1 MNSSIDRH
9 LVESVHQLGV
19 GVLSVESEVNLS
31 DLLLDLAA
39 AFLKHFLVLLAE
51 ATTAIGCVVVI
62 NGFLLVLN
70 L

>member
-51 ATTAIGCVVVI
+51 AATAIGCVVVI